1 MYRAVWQGLGLRAAG
16 VSIPLQGAGVRRGW
30 STLAIWWD
38 GGAQGLPD
46 PCTCWG
52 PQGLADSCKSLGLG
66 AARAGQLRGCI
77 KQAAWGL
84 FGNCLGYVSR
94 LVGDWL
100 AVWVQFEDT
109 RAAVAEEGH

>member
-1 MYRAVWQGLGLRAAG
+1 MQAG
-16 VSIPLQGAGVRRGW
+16 
-30 STLAIWWD
+30 
-38 GGAQGLPD
+38 
-46 PCTCWG
+46 
-52 PQGLADSCKSLGLG
+52 
-66 AARAGQLRGCI
+66 RAGQGRAGQGRASGWIWLDLLGSGCI